1 MQSQTGRLARARSE
15 SSPVR
20 AHEIRIA
27 AWGAVT
33 FGALIASHS
42 VFRPVREALIS
53 EDADNIPWLFL
64 GTFLSLTILSP
75 LWSRAIDWKGRRT
88 MVPLAFHVFAASAL
102 VFAVAFALEL
112 DAIALGRVFYIWHA
126 IFNMFV
132 VSVFWSL
139 LADLLNHETARRLF
153 GPIAAGGTVGA
164 FAGPAVV
171 KLFVDD
177 IGGEGVLVISAGL
190 LELAVIG
197 VAQIRIAG
205 EHLVHEA
212 PRREVGA
219 FAGIGQVARSPYL
232 RMLAGYVV
240 CTATLAT
247 FLYFEQAHLAR
258 AEIPNRTERTEYF
271 AEIDLWT
278 SAGTFVLQTFVAA
291 RLIKWFGPGPVL
303 AILPLA
309 QSIGLSAV
317 ILAPSLTVLVVV
329 QASGRA
335 ITHGLTRPARELLF
349 TVLDPDAK
357 YRAKNAID
365 TIGYRFGD
373 VAAAWVR
380 TGLVALAGTTSLVF
394 ATAPVALIWIVLAVA
409 LGREFGSLTGRRDS
423 SRSAPSDA

>member
-1 MQSQTGRLARARSE
+1 MRALE
-15 SSPVR
+15 L
-20 AHEIRIA
+20 RIA

-64 GTFLSLTILSP
+64 GTFLSLLVLSP

-88 MVPLAFHVFAASAL
+88 MVPFAFHVFAACAL
-102 VFAVAFALEL
+102 VFAAAFMLEL
-112 DAIALGRVFYIWHA
+112 DAIVMGRVFYIWHA

-139 LADLLNHETARRLF
+139 LADLLNHDTARRLF

-164 FAGPAVV
+164 FAGPALI
-171 KLFVDD
+171 KLFVED

-197 VAQIRIAG
+197 VRQIRIIG
-205 EHLVHEA
+205 EHLVHEP

-258 AEIPNRTERTEYF
+258 AEIPNRIERTEYF

-278 SAGTFVLQTFVAA
+278 SAGTFVLQSFVAA
-291 RLIKWFGPGPVL
+291 RLLGWIGPGLVL
-303 AILPLA
+303 AILPVV
-309 QSIGLSAV
+309 QTVGLSGV
-317 ILAPSLTVLVVV
+317 ILAPSLTMLVVV
-329 QASGRA
+329 QSSARA

-349 TVLDPDAK
+349 TVIDPEAK

-373 VAAAWVR
+373 VAAAWLR
-380 TGLVALAGTTSLVF
+380 TGLVALAGTSSLVV
-394 ATAPVALIWIVLAVA
+394 ASAPIALVWIVLAIA
-409 LGREFGSLTGRRDS
+409 LGRELGSITGTRDS
-423 SRSAPSDA
+423 SRNAPTDA